1 MQQIGSIVQLIYTS
15 TQTYD
20 IQFGFIFIPNQ
31 AKLEEQTQK
40 AEKER
45 DGAKA
50 ERMKAEAINEKLAAE
65 KAELEESLA
74 RGDEV
79 VQEMLGKVKHLETE
93 KNQLDKQVRKIAIH
107 QMSNGQ
113 ILIYFVFL
121 FILMYISQSL
131 YLFCQ
136 QNTEVSRQLAEEEDA
151 CMSISNAMK
160 KLASDAKRYKEAT
173 ENMENK

>member
-1 MQQIGSIVQLIYTS
+1 M
-15 TQTYD
+15 
-20 IQFGFIFIPNQ
+20 PNQ

-79 VQEMLGKVKHLETE
+79 VQEMLGKVKHLEAE
-93 KNQLDKQVRKIAIH
+93 KNQLDKQVLKIIIH
-107 QMSNGQ
+107 QTFISTKFIFYFCHLQFMS
-113 ILIYFVFL
+113 
-121 FILMYISQSL
+121 
-131 YLFCQ
+131 
-136 QNTEVSRQLAEEEDA
+136 
-151 CMSISNAMK
+151 
-160 KLASDAKRYKEAT
+160 
-173 ENMENK
+173 

>member
-1 MQQIGSIVQLIYTS
+1 
-15 TQTYD
+15 
-20 IQFGFIFIPNQ
+20 
-31 AKLEEQTQK
+31 
-40 AEKER
+40 
-45 DGAKA
+45 
-50 ERMKAEAINEKLAAE
+50 MKAEAINEKLAAE

-93 KNQLDKQVRKIAIH
+93 KNQLDKQVRKIAMH

-113 ILIYFVFL
+113 IHEI
-121 FILMYISQSL
+121 IDLMYIPQSL